1 MGCYHCYLNWSP
13 VAVPGRQQPTLGNI
27 DDVAGEGS
35 SLSQCA
41 VGIEGCVD
49 DLAAPGNE
57 PACLVSLGCWRTA
70 RRLPL
75 PSDSAHGGVPF
86 EHAPLFSMG
95 LVTATDRTATRTG
108 RDQGPR
114 CRVFQPDSST
124 GAGLVRSLRWR
135 KSELE

>member
-49 DLAAPGNE
+49 DLTAPGNE
-57 PACLVSLGCWRTA
+57 PTCLVSKGDGEPPVDYRF
-70 RRLPL
+70 R
-75 PSDSAHGGVPF
+75 
-86 EHAPLFSMG
+86 
-95 LVTATDRTATRTG
+95 AT
-108 RDQGPR
+108 
-114 CRVFQPDSST
+114 
-124 GAGLVRSLRWR
+124 VRMAECLLNVLRF
-135 KSELE
+135 LAQA